1 MSQNRAAQISTSW
14 QKLKPITFS
23 SNRSQSTSTPYHLP
37 DHIMH
42 DSSNRLPNPAQPPKC
57 NLRCWPAEKSSI
69 FTLARSIWK
78 LSPWEYIYL
87 SFSSQPLPE
96 MLAISSAAAA
106 AVFFRTYPQIQTH
119 THTDRLSDEWLR
131 SMLVQL
137 YFTTDL
143 HPPTIQNDPVS
154 LSDGST
160 PSGAL
165 CHRFGCCSS
174 LEPPTTT
181 RTIRRKLFCCLGFG
195 LHLRRRRWLEP
206 SSKASFL
213 LHSPFWKQLNYTQLI
228 NGGVP
233 GASGWFVSTWTHL
246 ALGCRFF
253 FCFLFASSSI
263 SAGNVLH
270 EQIKKTFSAQ
280 HDKWICLK
288 I

>member
-1 MSQNRAAQISTSW
+1 MLTCWKIFHLHFGPFH
-14 QKLKPITFS
+14 LKTIA
-23 SNRSQSTSTPYHLP
+23 LG
-37 DHIMH
+37 
-42 DSSNRLPNPAQPPKC
+42 
-57 NLRCWPAEKSSI
+57 
-69 FTLARSIWK
+69 
-78 LSPWEYIYL
+78 IYL
-87 SFSSQPLPE
+87 FKFFFPATPGDARYLERSS
-96 MLAISSAAAA
+96 SSSR
-106 AVFFRTYPQIQTH
+106 FLSQIPTNTN

-143 HPPTIQNDPVS
+143 YPPISSISTIQNDPVS
-154 LSDGST
+154 LSNSST

-195 LHLRRRRWLEP
+195 LRLRLRRRRWLEP

>member
-1 MSQNRAAQISTSW
+1 MLTCWKIFHLHFGPFH
-14 QKLKPITFS
+14 LKTIA
-23 SNRSQSTSTPYHLP
+23 LG
-37 DHIMH
+37 
-42 DSSNRLPNPAQPPKC
+42 
-57 NLRCWPAEKSSI
+57 
-69 FTLARSIWK
+69 
-78 LSPWEYIYL
+78 IYL
-87 SFSSQPLPE
+87 FKFFFPATPGDARYLERSS
-96 MLAISSAAAA
+96 SSSRFLSHIPTNTNTQRSTKRRMTPVDAGAAL
-106 AVFFRTYPQIQTH
+106 FYNRPPSPH
-119 THTDRLSDEWLR
+119 LLS
-131 SMLVQL
+131 
-137 YFTTDL
+137 
-143 HPPTIQNDPVS
+143 TIQNDPVS

-195 LHLRRRRWLEP
+195 LRLRLRLCRRWLEP